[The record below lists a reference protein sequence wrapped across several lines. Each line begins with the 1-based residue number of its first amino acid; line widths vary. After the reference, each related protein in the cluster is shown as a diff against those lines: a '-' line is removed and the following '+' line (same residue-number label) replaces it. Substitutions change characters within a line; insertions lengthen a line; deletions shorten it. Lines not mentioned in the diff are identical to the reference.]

1 MLTATYSV
9 VAMSVEQANVRSS
22 LKTFHQLIRSTF
34 EPASFLT
41 PGQVQYAC
49 EAMQRL
55 YDAFQWRKV
64 ELFLVPAV
72 CQLTRV
78 VDKLLLEL
86 DALKAAAAHA
96 MGGLLE
102 RVRQAPVDTQEQVRH
117 FCAAAD
123 VFCTSLLTR
132 LEREER
138 ELFPVARA
146 VLPSDAWFAIA
157 NRMLGVSDDDGLAT
171 SDDDD
176 ELTVAPHTGA
186 REVRP
191 VCN

>member
-34 EPASFLT
+34 EPEPCLT

-86 DALKAAAAHA
+86 DSLKAAAAHA
-96 MGGLLE
+96 MGALFE
-102 RVRQAPVDTQEQVRH
+102 RVRQVPVDSQEQVVH

-123 VFCTSLLTR
+123 VFCTSLLAR

-146 VLPSDAWFAIA
+146 ILPSDAWFAIA
-157 NRMLGVSDDDGLAT
+157 NRMLGVSAGEAE
-171 SDDDD
+171 DD
-176 ELTVAPHTGA
+176 EDDALPAVPAAG
-186 REVRP
+186 RRDVRP

>member
-1 MLTATYSV
+1 
-9 VAMSVEQANVRSS
+9 MSVEQANVRSS
-22 LKTFHQLIRSTF
+22 LKAFHQLIRSTF
-34 EPASFLT
+34 EPEPCLS

-78 VDKLLLEL
+78 VDKLLVEL
-86 DALKAAAAHA
+86 DALKDAAAHA
-96 MGGLLE
+96 MSALFE
-102 RVRQAPVDTQEQVRH
+102 RVRQVPVDSHDQVRH

-146 VLPSDAWFAIA
+146 ILPSDAWFAIA
-157 NRMLGVSDDDGLAT
+157 NRMLGVSDGDVEADEDDA
-171 SDDDD
+171 
-176 ELTVAPHTGA
+176 LTPAPLRSA
-186 REVRP
+186 AEVRP